1 MPGLFESL
9 FKKKP
14 QYDIESLRK
23 EALRDLEENFHPRSS
38 VMFSIE
44 EPVSEYGVSK
54 KEDRSDAQFMS
65 WDSSDDP
72 LAGVSLAQM
81 SEAEMKALRIVLD
94 KRRDKTFSELLF
106 QYIRDRGFRD
116 TYVYRRAQIDK
127 RLFSKIRSDRDYK
140 PARDTVIAFALALQ
154 CTLDEADKLLK
165 SAGFQLSESN
175 RRDFLIRHF
184 FVNHVFDLIAVNEIL
199 DSFGEKIIGREK
211 VG

>member
-1 MPGLFESL
+1 MLGLFESF

-14 QYDIESLRK
+14 KYDIEALRK
-23 EALRDLEENFHPRSS
+23 AALRDLEENYHPRQSI
-38 VMFSIE
+38 MFSVE
-44 EPVSEYGVSK
+44 EPVSEYSVSRK
-54 KEDRSDAQFMS
+54 DDHSDAQFMTWNS
-65 WDSSDDP
+65 GDDP

-106 QYIRDRGFRD
+106 QYIRDRGYRD
-116 TYVYRRAQIDK
+116 TYVYKRAQADK

-154 CTLDEADKLLK
+154 CSLDEADRLLK

-184 FVNHVFDLIAVNEIL
+184 FINHVYDLITINEIL
-199 DSFGEKIIGREK
+199 DGFGEKIIGREK

>member
-184 FVNHVFDLIAVNEIL
+184 FVNHVYDLIAVNEIL